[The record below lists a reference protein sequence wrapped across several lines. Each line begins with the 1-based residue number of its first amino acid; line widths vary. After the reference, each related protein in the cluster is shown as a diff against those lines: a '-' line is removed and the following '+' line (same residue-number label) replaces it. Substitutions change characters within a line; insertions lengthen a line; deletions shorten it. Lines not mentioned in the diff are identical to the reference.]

1 MSALRT
7 LARGVSHVNMTKD
20 GLKHV
25 NRHDYTGPMYQRMII
40 ESYFARN
47 WRDYITTD
55 HRTKR
60 RITR

>member
-1 MSALRT
+1 MSALRS
-7 LARGVSHVNMTKD
+7 LARSVAHVNMAKG

-25 NRHDYTGPMYQRMII
+25 NRHDYTGPMYQRII
-40 ESYFARN
+40 MDSYFARN

-60 RITR
+60 RIMR